1 MILNG
6 DELVVRNGWETL
18 LRQHGLSSMR
28 AVFACADGVVVRS
41 GTGSEVRR
49 IEWQVDGHSAVFFL
63 KKNWLAIPAHYRS
76 RLLRG
81 TLFGKTRVR
90 REYENL
96 LRLKEWGLTVPAP
109 VAFGEER
116 QRRWLVRSFLL
127 TEGLTESV
135 GLDVFIRDVLPTL
148 EARDRREQR
157 RRLLLSLAAVTQ
169 QMHAH
174 QFTHRDFH
182 WRNIMLA
189 RGSVDDICLL
199 DTPRGRRWLR
209 AAKGRALDLAA
220 LDAPAPAYFRRT
232 ERLRFFLTYLGHA
245 RLTPADKRLL
255 RLVLKLAAP
264 QRQRQLRHVRRRQ
277 VAVVGAP

>member
-6 DELVVRNGWETL
+6 DRLVVRNGWETL
-18 LRQHGLSSMR
+18 LRQRGLSGLR
-28 AVFACADGVVVRS
+28 EIFACDEGVVVRS

-49 IEWQVDGHSAVFFL
+49 IEWQVNGRTQVFFL
-63 KKNWLAIPAHYRS
+63 KKNWLAVPAHYRS

-81 TLFGKTRVR
+81 TIFGKTRVR

-96 LRLKEWGLTVPAP
+96 LRLQEWGLTVPTP
-109 VAFGEER
+109 IAFGEER

-127 TEGLTESV
+127 TEGLTESI

-148 EARDRREQR
+148 DPRMRREQR
-157 RRLLLSLAAVTQ
+157 RRLVLNLAAVTRK
-169 QMHAH
+169 MHAH
-174 QFTHRDFH
+174 QFTHRDLH

-189 RGSVDDICLL
+189 RGSVDDICVL

-209 AAKGRALDLAA
+209 AATGRALDLAA
-220 LDAPAPAYFRRT
+220 LDAPAPTYFRRT
-232 ERLRFFLTYLGHA
+232 ERLRFFLAYLGHA

-264 QRQRQLRHVRRRQ
+264 QRQRQLRHVRRRPEGVIG
-277 VAVVGAP
+277 VA